1 MSEIRFDDYDLDI
14 EEAWHGFIPEHLLK
28 RTRCELTYL
37 DARAQYCCIHCILYE
52 ESSFR
57 SLRSSLRAPPTA
69 QFSSAASFDSRLVAT
84 FRGKHLFHR
93 PMLLGFEEF

>member
-37 DARAQYCCIHCILYE
+37 DARAYE
-52 ESSFR
+52 ESSCR

>member
-52 ESSFR
+52 ESSCR

-69 QFSSAASFDSRLVAT
+69 PILIRSEFRQQVGGDVSWQAPLPSTYASWF
-84 FRGKHLFHR
+84 
-93 PMLLGFEEF
+93 